1 MALANEPLRQKLLN
15 HPGRFGF
22 AQWVRLWL
30 RSSVHLG
37 KGRRWEDL
45 ASLLEIRPTGSLRFA
60 ASDLERCEVDAAGRA
75 RLWVNFMGLR
85 GPNSP
90 LSPQM
95 LDGLERGRETHA
107 VLESFL
113 DIFDGRLYALYAQA
127 LLHRHL
133 GPRTEMH
140 DPLPRQLESLQG
152 PGGISRKR
160 LEQIL
165 MRELELSRVE
175 VSDRGI
181 EWLCVP
187 TAHLG
192 NIALGGTAVLGSH
205 VAIGGNRLEIRL
217 GPVDSCQGQQIARNR
232 EGFAA
237 RLADVLSK
245 HLDMPRPW
253 RAELQL
259 PASLDLLDG
268 NCLNISTP
276 PRLGRTAWLGRLGIS
291 PITMV
296 FAG

>member
-1 MALANEPLRQKLLN
+1 MALANELLRQKLVN

-37 KGRRWEDL
+37 KGRRWEGL
-45 ASLLEIRPTGSLRFA
+45 ASLLEVRPTGSLRFA

-95 LDGLERGRETHA
+95 LDGLERGRETHV
-107 VLESFL
+107 VLEGFL
-113 DIFDGRLYALYAQA
+113 GIFDGRIYALYAQT
-127 LLHRHL
+127 LLHRLL
-133 GPRTEMH
+133 GLRAEMR
-140 DPLPRQLESLQG
+140 DPLPRQLESLRG
-152 PGGISRKR
+152 PSGISRKR
-160 LEQIL
+160 LEQVL
-165 MRELELSRVE
+165 MRELGISRVE
-175 VSDRGI
+175 VSDRVI
-181 EWLCVP
+181 EWLPVP
-187 TAHLG
+187 TARLG
-192 NIALGGTAVLGSH
+192 HIALDGSSVLGSH

-217 GPVDSCQGQQIARNR
+217 GPVDSCQGQKISRDR

-237 RLADVLSK
+237 RLADVFSK

-253 RAELQL
+253 HAELSL
-259 PASLDLLDG
+259 PASLDPFDG
-268 NCLNISTP
+268 NCLNLSTP
-276 PRLGRTAWLGRLGIS
+276 PRLGRTAWLGRLGAP